1 MSEGLNKECGLGVT
15 VKLPPSVACR
25 LHRSDNSVGSSSA
38 TLISRHSISQAIV
51 AAFAEIKNNDP
62 LPNRR
67 SEQSQC
73 STLVEASCENEKSK
87 PSPTSPSR
95 AGNEVDKTAVNTPDD
110 VLKTSQNSITASN
123 NSKSDPTQ
131 IVRLTFEA
139 QESQNPAGS
148 RLPQYNDE
156 QPPYEL
162 DGRETEIPYV
172 HANSLTGYSNDQDVL
187 NTIPDNEER
196 QYLVD
201 SGVGLPIIVSSETHD
216 MIGLNESVVD
226 HDIMLPAYATSAAS
240 VPLPISL
247 PATPPATPPLQPVSD
262 MATILPVNCIA
273 EAEYIHSDAH
283 YCSEQALFASPLSLA
298 QSTQTLHADID
309 SSSINIADF
318 LKMGHAKQ
326 CWCGHCTDEPYDL
339 ARSGANASISSSAT
353 LADRDLATDGDD
365 DLIISLLLHPSESEP
380 DAELDDPELLN
391 LGKVNDEPM
400 KYDQA
405 NGETAEDEDWL
416 LFLPAAAKPAEEPT
430 PSAPTMCLP
439 SSPILHRQRQHRAP
453 APTVVITSSEPS
465 ANEPLDDYIAVATPT
480 AAATSPTTTS
490 IAWHDMFPRGSNS
503 LWKADLV
510 TYESRSFGLGSAE
523 ARRGSWRWGR
533 ESEEEW
539 WDWAAEE
546 EC

>member
-1 MSEGLNKECGLGVT
+1 M
-15 VKLPPSVACR
+15 KLPPSVACR

-38 TLISRHSISQAIV
+38 TPISQHSISQAIL
-51 AAFAEIKNNDP
+51 AAFAEVNVTKSP
-62 LPNRR
+62 PNRR
-67 SEQSQC
+67 SAQSQC
-73 STLVEASCENEKSK
+73 STLVEACCENEKSK
-87 PSPTSPSR
+87 PSPTLLSPER
-95 AGNEVDKTAVNTPDD
+95 DTLDKTAANTTEDI
-110 VLKTSQNSITASN
+110 LKTSQNSVTASN
-123 NSKSDPTQ
+123 NLTSGPTK
-131 IVRLTFEA
+131 IVRATIQI

-148 RLPQYNDE
+148 RLTQYNDE

-172 HANSLTGYSNDQDVL
+172 HANSLTGYSNDRDVL
-187 NTIPDNEER
+187 DAVPDYEER
-196 QYLVD
+196 QYLAD
-201 SGVGLPIIVSSETHD
+201 SGVGLPIIISSETHD
-216 MIGLNESVVD
+216 MVGLNELIVD
-226 HDIMLPAYATSAAS
+226 HDIMTPAYATSAAGVS
-240 VPLPISL
+240 LPISL
-247 PATPPATPPLQPVSD
+247 PATPPATPPLHPLSD
-262 MATILPVNCIA
+262 MATVLPMDCIT

-298 QSTQTLHADID
+298 QSTETLHADVD

-318 LKMGHAKQ
+318 LKLGHAKQ

-339 ARSGANASISSSAT
+339 ARSGANVSISSSAT
-353 LADRDLATDGDD
+353 LADEDLAADGDG
-365 DLIISLLLHPSESEP
+365 DLTLSLLLHSSESEP
-380 DAELDDPELLN
+380 DTESDDPELLN
-391 LGKVNDEPM
+391 LGEANFGSA

-405 NGETAEDEDWL
+405 NVETAEDEDWL
-416 LFLPAAAKPAEEPT
+416 LFSLAVVKPAEEPT
-430 PSAPTMCLP
+430 LSAQTMYLP

-465 ANEPLDDYIAVATPT
+465 ANEPSDDYIAVAAPT
-480 AAATSPTTTS
+480 SAATSPTTTS
-490 IAWHDMFPRGSNS
+490 MAWHDMFPRGSNL

-539 WDWAAEE
+539 WDWAVEE